1 MKMNSK
7 SSESDKK
14 SVKTEVETIEEN
26 KNNNNTL
33 TDTCTETMTNGD
45 DETDILEN
53 PSSTLKLDE
62 LDLRQDLRDAHTKL
76 EDEKKKSKSWHDKYK
91 DMKNRYGRVDKH
103 LQEEKKRR
111 TEIEN
116 HHEQVYSCTR
126 NKLKIVNDAKSCLE
140 AENRKLKSTI
150 DRFIAEM

>member
-1 MKMNSK
+1 MVPTGVTSLVLWYGVCPKRFENCVVVAGTTMVFSGTRNS
-7 SSESDKK
+7 
-14 SVKTEVETIEEN
+14 
-26 KNNNNTL
+26 L
-33 TDTCTETMTNGD
+33 G
-45 DETDILEN
+45 
-53 PSSTLKLDE
+53 
-62 LDLRQDLRDAHTKL
+62 QDLRDAHTKL

-126 NKLKIVNDAKSCLE
+126 NKLKIVNDVKSCLE
-140 AENRKLKSTI
+140 AENRVLKSTI
-150 DRFIAEM
+150 DRFIGEM